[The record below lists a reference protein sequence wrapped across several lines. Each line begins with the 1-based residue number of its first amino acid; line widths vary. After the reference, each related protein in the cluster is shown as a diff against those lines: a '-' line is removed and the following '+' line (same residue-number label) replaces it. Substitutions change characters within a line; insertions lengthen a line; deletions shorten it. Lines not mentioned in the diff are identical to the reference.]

1 MMEQLFNKIDEVIIR
16 QKYLQDIDKVLDLWL
31 INIIVW
37 PRRVGKS
44 YFLYSVIDYLNKN
57 KKLKKTQIFYI
68 NKEWRDFDNIKTYND
83 LVDLF
88 EKSGINTS
96 ETFFVW
102 LDEIQEVEWFEKF
115 VLDIFSK
122 YKKAIIYVTWSN
134 SKLLSSKYATLLS
147 WRYREQ
153 IIYPLTFEEF
163 LQFSKKE
170 ANKKTFYEY
179 LEFGWLP
186 KIPLINDISL
196 RYDYLNGI
204 YNTVFTKD
212 VVEFFGIRNVSL
224 LRKINMYLFKELWNH
239 FTAQNIKKYF
249 KSQDIKVSV
258 DTVLNYLDY
267 SKSAFLFND
276 IERYD
281 LKWKKIL
288 EINSKI
294 YAFDL
299 WIRNAIAWFS
309 PVSDIEKLLELVVLN
324 HLLADGYDVKVGN
337 MQDKE
342 IDFIAKK
349 DNEIKYIQVCYLL
362 SSKDVVDR
370 EFWNLLA
377 IKDNYEK
384 IVLSLDDFVN
394 SDYKWIKH
402 YNILDWII

>member
-1 MMEQLFNKIDEVIIR
+1 MMEQLFSKIDEVIIR
-16 QKYLQDIDKVLDLWL
+16 QKYLQNIDKVLDLWL

-44 YFLYSVIDYLNKN
+44 CFLYSVIDYLIKN
-57 KKLKKTQIFYI
+57 TKLKKTQIFYV
-68 NKEWRDFDNIKTYND
+68 NKEWREFDNVKTYND

-88 EKSGINTS
+88 EKSNINTN
-96 ETFFVW
+96 EIFFVW

-122 YKKAIIYVTWSN
+122 YKKAKVYVTWSN

-186 KIPLINDISL
+186 KIPLINDTSL

-224 LRKINMYLFKELWNH
+224 LRKINMYLFKELWNY

-276 IERYD
+276 IQRYD
-281 LKWKKIL
+281 LKWKKTL

>member
-1 MMEQLFNKIDEVIIR
+1 MMEQLFSKIDEVIIR
-16 QKYLQDIDKVLDLWL
+16 QKYLQNIDKVLDLGL
-31 INIIVW
+31 INIIVG

-44 YFLYSVIDYLNKN
+44 CFLYSVIDYLIKN
-57 KKLKKTQIFYI
+57 TKLKKTQIFYV
-68 NKEWRDFDNIKTYND
+68 NKEWREFDNVKTYND

-88 EKSGINTS
+88 EKSNINTN
-96 ETFFVW
+96 EIFFVG
-102 LDEIQEVEWFEKF
+102 LDEIQEVEGFEKF

-122 YKKAIIYVTWSN
+122 YKKAKVYVTGSN

-147 WRYREQ
+147 GRYREQ

-179 LEFGWLP
+179 LEFGGLP
-186 KIPLINDISL
+186 KIPLINDTSL

-224 LRKINMYLFKELWNH
+224 LRKINMYLFKELGNY

-276 IERYD
+276 IQRYD
-281 LKWKKIL
+281 LKGKKTL

-299 WIRNAIAWFS
+299 GIRNAIAGFS

-370 EFWNLLA
+370 EFGNLLA

-394 SDYKWIKH
+394 SDYKGIKH